1 MRREDVAIA
10 GVMKGDPFHPHTW
23 SGSSRYFFAALRE
36 RGALA
41 GAVSAALPPLP
52 ERLHQALS
60 FHPRRDV
67 WKFKTRINLGHY
79 RAMTA
84 AAERRLRRLPAG
96 SYSVI
101 LQIGAWYDM
110 TGMQG
115 IPAVSY
121 HDGNVY
127 GHLNSPR
134 GVPPVAR
141 RHLDRVVA
149 YESALYRKLR
159 AIFPMSR
166 YLADSFVRDFGVDA
180 AKVHVVGAGVN
191 LPRLGDCAA
200 RDYARPR
207 VLFVGK
213 DFARKGGA
221 TLLAA
226 WRQVRARHPEA
237 ELQIIGPTLA
247 IAEPGVSVLP
257 PVDKL
262 VEADLDRL
270 LAAYADAS
278 VFVMPSLYEPF
289 GIVFCEAM
297 AHRLPCVGT
306 QVCAMPEIVVDG
318 ETGFL
323 VPPGDASRLAEAL
336 IALLDS
342 PALCREM
349 GEQGFARYEAYYTW
363 DAVAERILEVIAAT
377 L

>member
-1 MRREDVAIA
+1 VKREDIAIA

-23 SGSSRYFFAALRE
+23 SGSSRYFFEALRE

-41 GAVSAALPPLP
+41 GAVSAELPALQG
-52 ERLHQALS
+52 RLHQALS

-67 WKFKTRINLGHY
+67 WKFKTRIDLGHY

-84 AAERRLRRLPAG
+84 RAEQQLRRLPPG
-96 SYSVI
+96 SFSVI

-110 TGMQG
+110 TGMAG

-134 GVPPVAR
+134 GIPPVAR

-149 YESALYRKLR
+149 YEGALYRKLR

-180 AKVHVVGAGVN
+180 AKVHTVGAGVN
-191 LPRLGDCAA
+191 LPFLGDCRQRDFA
-200 RDYARPR
+200 RQR

-213 DFARKGGA
+213 DFARKGGE

-226 WRQVRARHPEA
+226 WRRVRARHPEA
-237 ELQIIGPTLA
+237 ELQLIGPTVA
-247 IAEPGVSVLP
+247 IAEPGVTVLP

-262 VEADLDRL
+262 IEADLARL
-270 LAAYADAS
+270 VAAYAGAS

-306 QVCAMPEIVVDG
+306 RVCAMPEIIAEG

-323 VPPGDASRLAEAL
+323 VPPGDEARLADAL

-349 GEQGFARYEAYYTW
+349 GEQGFARYEANYTW
-363 DAVAERILEVIAAT
+363 SAVADRILEVITAE